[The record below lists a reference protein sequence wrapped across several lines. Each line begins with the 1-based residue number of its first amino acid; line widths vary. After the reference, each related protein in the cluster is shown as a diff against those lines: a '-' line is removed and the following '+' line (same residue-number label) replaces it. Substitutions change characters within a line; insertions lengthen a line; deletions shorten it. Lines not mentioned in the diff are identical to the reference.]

1 MIVFKIIMTDNI
13 MISVTFQFA
22 LISSSRRKKY
32 PQLGKLLSTEDGHI
46 FPTSALKLKQPL
58 LHVIAFY
65 PKNSRIFLIDFH

>member
-1 MIVFKIIMTDNI
+1 MIVFKIIMADNI
-13 MISVTFQFA
+13 IKSVRFQFT
-22 LISSSRRKKY
+22 LINSSRRKKY

-46 FPTSALKLKQPL
+46 FPKLKQPL